1 MGWLAGHRLADHV
14 LTSRSNSWVR
24 RGFLCLLVAA
34 LAEAASGCA
43 GNPKLDPTSE
53 PVASERKAVVDS
65 MLVGARAAGGQFGAG
80 TRLGVR
86 TDTRCEAGT
95 DNWKIHDPYRS
106 QCYVEV
112 VTAYSVDI
120 PPLPAVSDLDARL
133 KAERWGPGE
142 RTLTGDLGPVESL
155 EARNQLARRL
165 YGPAGLGYVGADG
178 AALRVR
184 LQTAVTAVATPEPTV
199 TAIPGGIYFGS
210 TEGTNWQEAW
220 VKERTHHPYLLVVT
234 GYAPFSKQPW

>member
-1 MGWLAGHRLADHV
+1 MGWLAGHGLSDRV
-14 LTSRSNSWVR
+14 LISRHNSWVK
-24 RGFLCLLVAA
+24 RGFLCLLVAT

-53 PVASERKAVVDS
+53 PVASQRKAVVDS
-65 MLVGARAAGGQFGAG
+65 MLAGAQAASGQFGAG
-80 TRLGVR
+80 TPLGVR
-86 TDTRCEAGT
+86 MDTRCEAGT
-95 DNWKIHDPYRS
+95 DNWKIHNPYRS
-106 QCYVEV
+106 QCFVEV
-112 VTAYSVDI
+112 VTAYSLDI

-133 KAERWGPGE
+133 KAERWSPGE
-142 RTLTGDLGPVESL
+142 RTLTGELGPVESL

-165 YGPAGLGYVGADG
+165 YDPAGLGYDGADG

-184 LQTAVTAVATPEPTV
+184 LQTAVTAVATPDPTV

-220 VKERTHHPYLLVVT
+220 VKERTHHPNLLVVT
-234 GYAPFSKQPW
+234 GWATFSKQPW